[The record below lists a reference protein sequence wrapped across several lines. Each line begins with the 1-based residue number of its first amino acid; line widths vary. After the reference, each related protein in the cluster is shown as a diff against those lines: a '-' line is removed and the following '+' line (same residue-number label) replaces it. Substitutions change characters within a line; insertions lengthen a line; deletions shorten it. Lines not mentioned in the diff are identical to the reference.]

1 MYTDILDTLSDAR
14 AELTRQ
20 SYKVTCNQLG
30 LDDLVAP
37 SFEHFAAW
45 FVIEG
50 IGEVIPVAVLPQV
63 HHFGPAPRAAEGA
76 PDAEGLLAALFRRL
90 APARGHVLEIIGA
103 VVADDVDEFMQVDVV
118 VLHWGSPSGCFL
130 HAEY

>member
-1 MYTDILDTLSDAR
+1 MYLDILDTLSDAR
-14 AELTRQ
+14 AELTRE

-50 IGEVIPVAVLPQV
+50 IGGGWLEDEYPGMTPGQVL
-63 HHFGPAPRAAEGA
+63 
-76 PDAEGLLAALFRRL
+76 DKL
-90 APARGHVLEIIGA
+90 ITK
-103 VVADDVDEFMQVDVV
+103 
-118 VLHWGSPSGCFL
+118 
-130 HAEY
+130 